1 LKGVQGYCCKSLI
14 EQGTQNH
21 EPRIKLQN
29 DLILSLWIGRGSL
42 YHGSN
47 NLIQGIVRDPN
58 PGPRKGMAPGFN
70 LCSRDTP
77 RGRTIPANMYLFE
90 IQLLTKNLKLIKK
103 LNIFI
108 APPPFCYNS
117 VDRWKMHP
125 L

>member
-1 LKGVQGYCCKSLI
+1 MKGVQGYCCKSLI

-58 PGPRKGMAPGFN
+58 PGPRKGMSPGFN

-77 RGRTIPANMYLFE
+77 RGRTIPANIYLKFK
-90 IQLLTKNLKLIKK
+90 TLKFIKK

-108 APPPFCYNS
+108 APPSCRNS